1 MIYLGNKQAGTEV
14 RITKELAD
22 VWYTIG
28 QKLGVKKEK
37 LEAVGASTDYTNDE
51 RLKRV
56 WNLWLYNTDEPLNRK
71 KYPPSWEGFRKLLK
85 NIGKQNVAQ
94 EFFEFLNKLY

>member
-1 MIYLGNKQAGTEV
+1 MIYLGNKQAGTEI

-37 LEAVGASTDYTNDE
+37 LEAVGESTDYTNDE
-51 RLKRV
+51 RLKEV
-56 WNLWLYNTDEPLNRK
+56 WNLWLNNTDELIYRK

-85 NIGKQNVAQ
+85 NIGKQNVAR
-94 EFFEFLNKLY
+94 EFFEFLNKL